1 MKKNIILWAVA
12 FLITASSAIYQR
24 LTGPTYPI
32 TGKTKISNS
41 EIKYKLDRSH
51 GGEGDH
57 IISIEVPN
65 KDIKGNLVWKR
76 FKSHDQWENQEMV
89 YRDGK
94 LVGILPHQPPA
105 GKIIYHVELFKNN
118 TTIHIPNDEQ
128 NIIRFKG
135 DVPLWILIPHVI
147 VMFGAMLVSTRA
159 GLEILSRQSSIL
171 KLTAWTLALTIL
183 GGLIFGPLV
192 QYYAFGAFWTGVPF
206 GWDLTD
212 NKTLIAVI
220 VWGVAWFKM
229 KKSENPYQI
238 ALIAA
243 VVMLIVFLIPHSVLG
258 SEIDHTKINN

>member
-1 MKKNIILWAVA
+1 MKKNLILWLIA
-12 FLITASSAIYQR
+12 FIITVSSAIYQR

-32 TGKTKISNS
+32 SGEAKISNS
-41 EIKYKLDRSH
+41 EIQFKLDRSH

-57 IISIEVPN
+57 IITIDVSD

-89 YRDGK
+89 YKEGK
-94 LVGILPHQPPA
+94 LLGILPHQPPA
-105 GKIIYHVELFKNN
+105 GKIIYHIELSKNN
-118 TTIHIPNDEQ
+118 MAIHIPNDEQ

-135 DVPLWILIPHVI
+135 DVPIWILIPHVI

-159 GLEILSRQSSIL
+159 GLEILNQQNSL
-171 KLTAWTLALTIL
+171 DKLVAWTLALAIL
-183 GGLIFGPLV
+183 GGLIFGPIV
-192 QYYAFGAFWTGVPF
+192 QYFAFGALWTGVPF

-220 VWGVAWFKM
+220 VWVIAWFKM
-229 KKSENPYQI
+229 KNSDNPYLV
-238 ALIAA
+238 ALIAS

>member
-1 MKKNIILWAVA
+1 MKKNITLWIIA
-12 FLITASSAIYQR
+12 FLITATSAIYQR

-32 TGKTKISNS
+32 SGIANISNS
-41 EIKYKLDRSH
+41 EINYKLDRSH

-57 IISIEVPN
+57 LIKIDVPN
-65 KDIKGNLVWKR
+65 EDIKGILVWKR
-76 FKSHDQWENQEMV
+76 FKSHDQWENQEMD
-89 YRDGK
+89 YQNGQ
-94 LVGILPHQPPA
+94 LIGILPHQPPA
-105 GKIIYHVELFKNN
+105 GKIIYHIELSKNEA
-118 TTIHIPNDEQ
+118 TIHIPNDEQ

-135 DVPLWILIPHVI
+135 DVPIWILIPHVL
-147 VMFGAMLVSTRA
+147 VMFGAMFVSTRA
-159 GLEILSRQSSIL
+159 GLEILSKQNSIR
-171 KLTAWTLALTIL
+171 KLVAWTLGLSIL

-192 QYYAFGAFWTGVPF
+192 QYYAFGALWTGVPF

-220 VWGVAWFKM
+220 VWVIAWFRM
-229 KKSENPYQI
+229 KKSDNPYQV